1 MKAHS
6 SGRHVQTTAI
16 AGHMPTY
23 QPTFLPTCLQ
33 CGRQLAA
40 LHCLRPTQSVFVL
53 STLLLTAARRRR
65 CWRRRRIGSCTVYI
79 LRCAYATS
87 APCST
92 VASRRNA
99 RGARCRW
106 LQSWPL
112 TQTHR
117 RTDRRRRRRAGHI
130 LLHTSNPP
138 CSSTSSRTEP
148 AGYSNFAG
156 GGLLNFQHSTT
167 DCRQVPPCAPLPPSS
182 LQAQACARVCLCIP
196 RRTSSQQCAVAR
208 RADAILLRGTA
219 RAATSSSQT
228 LDCYITVL
236 LLLLQTLL

>member
-1 MKAHS
+1 M
-6 SGRHVQTTAI
+6 
-16 AGHMPTY
+16 
-23 QPTFLPTCLQ
+23 
-33 CGRQLAA
+33 
-40 LHCLRPTQSVFVL
+40 
-53 STLLLTAARRRR
+53 
-65 CWRRRRIGSCTVYI
+65 YI

-92 VASRRNA
+92 AASRRNA

-156 GGLLNFQHSTT
+156 GGLLNFQHSTAAR
-167 DCRQVPPCAPLPPSS
+167 CRHARHCRRRRFKRKRARLLVHPTSHIIPAVCSGAAQRGRRHRHLTAALQELPP
-182 LQAQACARVCLCIP
+182 LALRLLTV
-196 RRTSSQQCAVAR
+196 
-208 RADAILLRGTA
+208 ILLFYYYYYKLCSEFWRFEM
-219 RAATSSSQT
+219 TSTPLHTS
-228 LDCYITVL
+228 
-236 LLLLQTLL
+236 